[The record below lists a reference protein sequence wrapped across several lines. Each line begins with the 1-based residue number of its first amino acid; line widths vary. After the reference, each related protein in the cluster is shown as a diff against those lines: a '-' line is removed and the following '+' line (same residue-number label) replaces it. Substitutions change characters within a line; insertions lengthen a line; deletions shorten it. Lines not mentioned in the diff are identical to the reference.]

1 MSDDRK
7 KEAIEALMEEVSDM
21 DFPTLIKSVPDI
33 YEFIHDIDSVE
44 MKQVKASFLD
54 RADKIGD
61 KKLINSI
68 MVSCEKKIKKEAKIS
83 EIRYNRETQ
92 AAYLD
97 LDDRG
102 VAKETIEN
110 FFQITPI
117 PCT

>member
-1 MSDDRK
+1 MADNRDPH
-7 KEAIEALMEEVSDM
+7 KEAVELLLSEVVDM
-21 DFPTLIKSVPDI
+21 DMTQLIQATPDI
-33 YEFIHDIDSVE
+33 YQYIKDINSVE
-44 MKQVKASFLD
+44 LQQVKAAFLD

-61 KKLINSI
+61 KKLIRSI

-102 VAKETIEN
+102 V
-110 FFQITPI
+110 
-117 PCT
+117 CSSCRRS